1 MAVPRM
7 IIASSDTD
15 YLKPILSGFTE
26 GFYNKANLE
35 IITDRDYFNELF
47 SSPQRAE
54 LLIVSDEMYDVS
66 INRHNLESILL
77 LTGSEENA
85 GSEEGTVH
93 KIYRYSSVKDIF
105 NEAARICASYLKK
118 DKTKKRETQIIA
130 FTSADGGTGKT
141 TAAMGIA
148 GALSREGKKTLYVN
162 SGQLQSF
169 GYLFKDTLPI
179 LDNDIYMK
187 LSNREELSYMDMK
200 DVIRCECFSYI
211 PPFKAMLISLGL
223 ETEALIRVALE
234 AKISGDYDFVILDT
248 DGVHNDSD
256 ISALDTADKAAV
268 IIRQT
273 KASAYAASVLAAN
286 INGIRDGKF
295 IFICN
300 DTDKSQDGSRIVS
313 EYKTDFYISGYIDHI
328 DEYEMLK
335 GEDYSNNCSIR
346 KAALLFC

>member
-26 GFYNKANLE
+26 GFYNEADLE
-35 IITDRDYFNELF
+35 MITDRDYFNELF

-66 INRHNLESILL
+66 IHRHNIESILL
-77 LTGSEENA
+77 LTDSEEDA
-85 GSEEGTVH
+85 GSEEGAVH

-105 NEAARICASYLKK
+105 NEAAKICASYLKK
-118 DKTKKRETQIIA
+118 NKTKKRETQIIA
-130 FTSADGGTGKT
+130 FTSAEGGTGKT

-148 GALSREGKKTLYVN
+148 GALSREGKKVLYVN

-179 LDNDIYMK
+179 SDNDIYMN

-200 DVIRCECFSYI
+200 DVIRCECFSYM
-211 PPFKAMLISLGL
+211 PPFKAMLISLGI
-223 ETEALIRVALE
+223 ETEAFIRMALE

-256 ISALDTADKAAV
+256 IRALDTADKVAV

-273 KASAYAASVLAAN
+273 KASVHAANVFAAN
-286 INGIRDGKF
+286 INGIRNGKF

-300 DTDKSQDGSRIVS
+300 DTDKSPEGSRTVY
-313 EYKTDFYISGYIDHI
+313 EYKTDFYIRGYIDHI

-335 GEDYSNNCSIR
+335 GEDYSKNYSIR
-346 KAALLFC
+346 KTALLFC